1 MIASSVYKLLHIVGI
16 IMIFLSL
23 GGQINHAINGGS
35 KDQNAWRKA
44 AGITHGVGL
53 FLVLLG
59 GFGMLAR
66 LEIHWPWPGWI
77 IGKVVVW
84 LLLGGLVVVVNR
96 KPGTGRGMWY
106 IVIFLGLLAV
116 YFATMKPF

>member
-1 MIASSVYKLLHIVGI
+1 MIALSLYKLLHIVGI

-23 GGQINHAINGGS
+23 GGQINHAINSGT
-35 KDQNAWRKA
+35 KDQNVWRKA
-44 AGITHGVGL
+44 AGITHGIGL

-66 LEIHWPWPGWI
+66 LGISWPWPGWVFV
-77 IGKVVVW
+77 KVVVW
-84 LLLGGLVVVVNR
+84 LLLGGLVAVVNR
-96 KPGTGRGMWY
+96 KPSAGRGMWY
-106 IVIFLGLLAV
+106 IVIFLGLLAT